1 MRCVSRVL
9 VGGLL
14 LSALA
19 DAFQPGRAWPARG
32 RSSVP
37 RAYAPFASTQGSV
50 PGLARRPWKRARG
63 TSALRGQAQKD
74 DGQQG
79 SIEGGRQGSVT
90 PWGTEKG
97 PDPLA
102 PYCTETEAIFT
113 GELYPS
119 KDGTKVLELPDG
131 STILER
137 RDGVQV
143 TKVMCSGFYCIDVEM
158 FQQPGTESNLN
169 TLITTIKVIVGGVA
183 PLLMPWCIKN
193 QGIVGGPLTVLGV
206 GLLSQYTVKQLV
218 EYRDAVVVETGR
230 DDLTYVDVAR
240 HAFGDT
246 VANGVF
252 LMTIVNSLGVCAAYS
267 SFIGSTLATLSSM

>member
-1 MRCVSRVL
+1 MMLC
-9 VGGLL
+9 GLL
-14 LSALA
+14 LPLLA
-19 DAFQPGRAWPARG
+19 DAFVTGNGGTASLLGMQHRVLPQTRAPRAALRPAR
-32 RSSVP
+32 R
-37 RAYAPFASTQGSV
+37 T
-50 PGLARRPWKRARG
+50 RG
-63 TSALRGQAQKD
+63 ASALRSQSQNG

-79 SIEGGRQGSVT
+79 STEGGRLGSMF
-90 PWGTEKG
+90 PASKG
-97 PDPLA
+97 ADPLA

-137 RDGVQV
+137 QDGVQV
-143 TKVMCSGFYCIDVEM
+143 NKVMCSGFYCVDVEW
-158 FQQPGTESNLN
+158 FQNPGTESNLN

-230 DDLTYVDVAR
+230 DDLTYVDVAQ
-240 HAFGDT
+240 HAFGSS

-252 LMTIVNSLGVCAAYS
+252 LMTIVNSLV
-267 SFIGSTLATLSSM
+267 